1 MIQAHLRFSTSSK
14 PEINIK
20 IQDDVATTTRKKNKK
35 QKTTVARA
43 KMNNEFTVAK
53 SFKVIQFFDLQVM
66 SSSYT
71 FPNLGKDKQVM
82 WLKLS
87 IQTNA
92 GYSPSAT
99 AVLLAKIEA
108 QEMDSGAD
116 NRRVSIEAAMLL
128 GFNPEACK
136 EDKDSKFNSRIR
148 TSQPATTKRKR
159 LPMPIMETSVVV
171 EPEVAL
177 ALSLVVEEVA
187 VVVVEASVAGV
198 AGVAEAGVAEAGV
211 AEAEA
216 EADVAVASFADS
228 FDSFDG

>member
-1 MIQAHLRFSTSSK
+1 MMLQQPRG
-14 PEINIK
+14 
-20 IQDDVATTTRKKNKK
+20 KKTKNK

-43 KMNNEFTVAK
+43 KMSNEFTVAK

-187 VVVVEASVAGV
+187 VVVEASVAGVAGV
-198 AGVAEAGVAEAGV
+198 AGVAEAGVAEAVV
-211 AEAEA
+211 AEAVVAEAVVAEA

>member
-1 MIQAHLRFSTSSK
+1 MMLQQPRG
-14 PEINIK
+14 
-20 IQDDVATTTRKKNKK
+20 KKTKNK

-43 KMNNEFTVAK
+43 QMSNEFTVAK

-187 VVVVEASVAGV
+187 VVVEASVAGV
-198 AGVAEAGVAEAGV
+198 AGVAEAGVAEAVV
-211 AEAEA
+211 AEAVVAEA

>member
-1 MIQAHLRFSTSSK
+1 MMLQQPRG
-14 PEINIK
+14 
-20 IQDDVATTTRKKNKK
+20 KKTKNK

-43 KMNNEFTVAK
+43 KMSNEFTVAK

-187 VVVVEASVAGV
+187 VVVEASVAGV
-198 AGVAEAGVAEAGV
+198 AGVAEAGVAEAVV
-211 AEAEA
+211 AEAVVAEA

>member
-1 MIQAHLRFSTSSK
+1 MMLQQPRG
-14 PEINIK
+14 
-20 IQDDVATTTRKKNKK
+20 KKTKNK

-43 KMNNEFTVAK
+43 KMSNEFTVAK

-187 VVVVEASVAGV
+187 VVVEASVAGV
-198 AGVAEAGVAEAGV
+198 AGVAEAGVAEAVV
-211 AEAEA
+211 AEAVVAEAVVAEA